1 MRRRELLAAAPAAVL
16 AACSQPR
23 RATGSA
29 ADVATASWL
38 DAGPML
44 GHAGPDGV
52 VVWFRLAR
60 PVEWSASA
68 HFDGRVLTPKAVTD
82 LGEGCMRIEFEGIPP
97 ATSTEVRIVPTDR
110 VDETVVLVA
119 STAPAASTTGRV
131 EFAFGSCAKDVEFGA
146 VPAFSAMANA
156 RPDFALFL
164 GDNTYFVRGEREGL
178 FSNDEGPGE
187 WESASL
193 MMARH
198 LATRRRPELQALLRG
213 TPCYAIW
220 DDHDYGPN
228 NCDRTFALR
237 SESLRCFQRVWA
249 NPRYG
254 TPATPGVFSSF
265 RRGPVEMFLT
275 DGRFH
280 RLSPRHAKEIGEKP
294 VIWGAEQ
301 FAWLADG
308 LRASDAPVK
317 VIACGTQF
325 MNQGEPD
332 DGHWHEARDEF
343 FALLERID
351 SDRVGGVVFLSG
363 DRHYSEFMQLARSGK
378 PSLVEFTS
386 SPLQQGRSLGP
397 RDDGHPTR
405 RFAMNGNSFGVVTI
419 DVRGP
424 RDGELT
430 FECRTETGER
440 AVVDGEPMRLTLDL
454 RELLWP

>member
-1 MRRRELLAAAPAAVL
+1 MRRRDLLAAAPAALL
-16 AACSQPR
+16 AACSQSPR
-23 RATGSA
+23 PARTATDA
-29 ADVATASWL
+29 MIPSWL
-38 DAGPML
+38 DAGPMI
-44 GHAGPDGV
+44 GHARTDGF

-60 PVEWSASA
+60 PTQWTATA
-68 HFDGRVLTPKAVTD
+68 RFDGREIPPASVVD
-82 LGEGCMRIEFEGIPP
+82 LGEGCVRVEFAGIPS
-97 ATSTEVRIVPTDR
+97 ATTTEVRIVPTD
-110 VDETVVLVA
+110 VTGDAAVLVA
-119 STAPAASTTGRV
+119 TTAPAASTIGRV
-131 EFAFGSCAKDVEFGA
+131 RLAFGSCAKDVEFGA
-146 VPAFSAMANA
+146 VPAFSAMAEVK
-156 RPDFALFL
+156 PDFALFL
-164 GDNTYFVRGEREGL
+164 GDNSYFVRSASDRL
-178 FSNDEGPGE
+178 FSTDEGPGE
-187 WESASL
+187 WESEPL
-193 MMARH
+193 MLARH
-198 LATRRRPELQALLRG
+198 LATRRRPELQALLRS

-228 NCDRTFALR
+228 NSDRTFALR

-249 NPRYG
+249 NPSYG
-254 TPATPGVFSSF
+254 TTTVQGVFSSF
-265 RRGPVEMFLT
+265 RRGPVEVFLT

-280 RLSPRHAKEIGEKP
+280 RLSPRRAKELGTKP

-308 LRASDAPVK
+308 LRSSDAPVK
-317 VIACGTQF
+317 IIACGTQF

-363 DRHYSEFMQLARSGK
+363 DRHYSELMQLARTGK

-397 RDDGHPTR
+397 RDDGQPTR
-405 RFAMNGNSFGVVTI
+405 RFAMDGNSFGMVTI

-424 RDGELT
+424 RDGEIT

-440 AVVDGEPMRLTLDL
+440 AVVAGEPMRLTLDL
-454 RELLWP
+454 RELSWA